1 MMAALEPLIV
11 DRRKSKAVSG
21 EKMRH
26 ITEMPVTWQNW
37 YQHVNWLSTSF
48 IIIIPLMAFVAAYF
62 HPLHCATAIFSAVYL
77 FNTGLGITA
86 GAHT

>member
-1 MMAALEPLIV
+1 MAASEPLIAY
-11 DRRKSKAVSG
+11 RRKSKAVSG

-37 YQHVNWLSTSF
+37 YQHVNWLSSSF
-48 IIIIPLMAFVAAYF
+48 IIIIPLMGLVGAYF
-62 HPLHCATAIFSAVYL
+62 HPLHRATAIFSVVYL

-86 GAHT
+86 GAYT